1 MMVAIAAWTDRFWR
15 AVIEKQAPAR
25 RAAATTAWE

>member
-1 MMVAIAAWTDRFWR
+1 MLAIAVLIPGPAR

-25 RAAATTAWE
+25 RAAAITSNP